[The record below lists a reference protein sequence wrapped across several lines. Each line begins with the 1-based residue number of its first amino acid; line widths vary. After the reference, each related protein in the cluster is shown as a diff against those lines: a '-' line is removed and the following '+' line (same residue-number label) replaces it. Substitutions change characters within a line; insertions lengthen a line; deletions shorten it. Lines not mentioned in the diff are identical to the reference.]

1 MHLKTPWPW
10 FVHCLMV
17 GCHQL
22 IIHYSILYFSVLPNP
37 LPPNI
42 RHRAHYSL
50 RDFGFLDIALNQSIL
65 VFLYVWLMQL
75 EQSCGTLSLKYGN
88 SIKLHIEISRFITFK
103 FKHIK
108 LISLIIPSTGLHVLR
123 SHSKHWPDVSY
134 NFCRN
139 WREPRP
145 FAITARSKPWV
156 IAAMNQATYI

>member
-75 EQSCGTLSLKYGN
+75 EQSCGTLSLKYRN
-88 SIKLHIEISRFITFK
+88 SIKLHVEISRFITFRNY
-103 FKHIK
+103 H
-108 LISLIIPSTGLHVLR
+108 LR
-123 SHSKHWPDVSY
+123 EIWTQTHYTFNRV
-134 NFCRN
+134 
-139 WREPRP
+139 
-145 FAITARSKPWV
+145 TRSKV
-156 IAAMNQATYI
+156 AFQTLTRCIVQFL

>member
-22 IIHYSILYFSVLPNP
+22 IIHYSILYFSVLLDP

-75 EQSCGTLSLKYGN
+75 EQSCGTLSLKYRN
-88 SIKLHIEISRFITFK
+88 SIKLHVEISRFMVIIK
-103 FKHIK
+103 DKSEFKH
-108 LISLIIPSTGLHVLR
+108 IIPSTGLHVLR

>member
-22 IIHYSILYFSVLPNP
+22 IIHYSILYFSVLLDP

-75 EQSCGTLSLKYGN
+75 EQSCGTLSLKYRN
-88 SIKLHIEISRFITFK
+88 STKLHVEISRFIK
-103 FKHIK
+103 DESEFKH
-108 LISLIIPSTGLHVLR
+108 IIPSTGLHVLR

>member
-1 MHLKTPWPW
+1 MMHLKTPWPW

-75 EQSCGTLSLKYGN
+75 EQSCGMLSLKYRS
-88 SIKLHIEISRFITFK
+88 SIKLHIEISRLKMQTHYEQNWYPYLYLQQGYRFSG
-103 FKHIK
+103 HI
-108 LISLIIPSTGLHVLR
+108 LNIDQMYRTISVEIEGSHVRL
-123 SHSKHWPDVSY
+123 
-134 NFCRN
+134 
-139 WREPRP
+139 
-145 FAITARSKPWV
+145 
-156 IAAMNQATYI
+156 QL